1 MGRVTDSS
9 NRTEDRSS
17 DPVRPVEPGSDAM
30 HRAIIETAA
39 SPFVVLD
46 AEGNVQWCGETI
58 EALTGRSAA
67 SVLGHHFLDL
77 IHPSSHEAVI
87 AEYSQFVSHD
97 HARQAWVGPP
107 MLVEILH
114 ADGSSVTCEVSAA
127 TGSRY
132 GLDGLVTQIR
142 RWSGTALLYAAVDA
156 LAAGAPLHDVLAKLG
171 AIVEHSVPGSVVF
184 VAASWDGA
192 RFDVVAAAPGTPPAL
207 RRLGTRIAEIS
218 ERVWRRDDG
227 MPSSL
232 QGIAHEAGLASC
244 WSIPVTVRGD
254 HHPSAALVLLRPVDA
269 PPPPSDTSVVR
280 VTTLVAL
287 AIESDRNRRAW
298 RRSAITDQLTELPN
312 RTGLEEWLRAR
323 AAAHP
328 DAAMA
333 VLFCDVDGFKQV
345 NDELGHA
352 MGDRTLQILAERL
365 RRGVRDDDLVCRW
378 GGDEFVIACADAD
391 AAERLA
397 DRLIAAVGEPI
408 GLDERTAQVG
418 LSVGISYGTFAT
430 PLDDLLRDSDRALLD
445 AKSNGRNRYVVRA

>member
-1 MGRVTDSS
+1 MTDST
-9 NRTEDRSS
+9 NRTDARST
-17 DPVRPVEPGSDAM
+17 DAVTPVEPGSDAM

-46 AEGNVQWCGETI
+46 AAGNLQWCGETI
-58 EALTGRSAA
+58 EALTGRPAA

-77 IHPSSHEAVI
+77 IHPSSHDGVI

-107 MLVEILH
+107 VLVDILH
-114 ADGSSVTCEVSAA
+114 ADGSRITCEVSAA
-127 TGSRY
+127 TGSKY
-132 GLDGLVTQIR
+132 GIDGLVVQIR
-142 RWSGTALLYAAVDA
+142 RWAGTALLYAAVDA
-156 LAAGAPLHDVLAKLG
+156 LAAGAPLHDVLADLG
-171 AIVEHSVPGSVVF
+171 AIVEHSVPDSVVF

-207 RRLGTRIAEIS
+207 RGLGTRIAEIP
-218 ERVWRRDDG
+218 ERAWRQDDG
-227 MPSSL
+227 MPCSHED
-232 QGIAHEAGLASC
+232 IAHQAGLASC

-254 HHPSAALVLLRPVDA
+254 SHPSAALVLLRPVDA
-269 PPPPSDTSVVR
+269 PPPPHNTSVAR
-280 VTTLVAL
+280 VTTLIAL

-298 RRSAITDQLTELPN
+298 RRSATTDQLTELPN

-323 AAAHP
+323 EAVSP
-328 DAAMA
+328 NAAMA
-333 VLFCDVDGFKQV
+333 VLFCDVDGFKLV

-365 RRGVRDDDLVCRW
+365 RRCVRDDDLVCRW

-408 GLDERTAQVG
+408 GLDERTAHVG
-418 LSVGISYGTFAT
+418 LSVGVSYGTFAT

-445 AKSNGRNRYVVRA
+445 AKSNGRNCFVVCA